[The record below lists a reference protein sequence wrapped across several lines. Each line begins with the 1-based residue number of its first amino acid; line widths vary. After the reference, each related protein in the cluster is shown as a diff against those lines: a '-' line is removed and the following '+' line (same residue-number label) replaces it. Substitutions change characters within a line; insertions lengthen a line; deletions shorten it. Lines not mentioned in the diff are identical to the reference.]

1 MEQDLAVVAADS
13 AVVLVDE
20 FVRGVELYRE
30 ALSFA
35 VQYDHPVYDAM
46 YAILARRNA
55 GELVTVDDRLK
66 KLARRAKV
74 GVVKLKA

>member
-1 MEQDLAVVAADS
+1 MAADS
-13 AVVLVDE
+13 AFALVDE
-20 FVRGVELYRE
+20 FVRGAELYRE

-35 VQYDHPVYDAM
+35 AQYDHPVYDSM

-55 GELVTVDDRLK
+55 GGLITVDDRLK

-74 GVVKLKA
+74 EVVKLKA